1 MKMTKAMRD
10 LLIAHID
17 GPIGVELRSHAEH
30 GNGKYHYLA
39 FGAAL
44 RAGLLVSDIPGHH
57 KRPQVTRLS
66 EKGRHAI
73 AAELAEMVE
82 ILLRAQAMVTDI
94 TARALLGLPNV
105 PREVAEA
112 KQLDEVS

>member
-17 GPIGVELRSHAEH
+17 GPIAVDFR
-30 GNGKYHYLA
+30 NGKYHYLA
-39 FGAAL
+39 YGAAF
-44 RAGLLVSDIPGHH
+44 RVGLLVSDTPG
-57 KRPQVTRLS
+57 PQNHPRVARLS
-66 EKGRHAI
+66 EKGRYAI

-82 ILLRAQAMVTDI
+82 VLLRAQAMVTDI

>member
-17 GPIGVELRSHAEH
+17 GPIEVERTR
-30 GNGKYHYLA
+30 NGKYHYLA
-39 FGAAL
+39 YGAAF
-44 RAGLLVSDIPGHH
+44 RTGLLVSDTPG
-57 KRPQVTRLS
+57 PQNHPRVARLS

-82 ILLRAQAMVTDI
+82 VLLRAQAMVTDI
-94 TARALLGLPNV
+94 TARALLGLPNE

-112 KQLDEVS
+112 KHLDEVS